1 MQRPSLINKNE
12 QQNYCLKTAESTNTN
27 FGNPPLPS
35 FYVDIINVMLMGQM
49 HNTKER
55 WFLFYEIFEIVESYD
70 IHIYKTADICG
81 DHFFL

>member
-1 MQRPSLINKNE
+1 
-12 QQNYCLKTAESTNTN
+12 
-27 FGNPPLPS
+27 
-35 FYVDIINVMLMGQM
+35 MLMGQM

-70 IHIYKTADICG
+70 IHIYKTADIFG

>member
-1 MQRPSLINKNE
+1 
-12 QQNYCLKTAESTNTN
+12 
-27 FGNPPLPS
+27 
-35 FYVDIINVMLMGQM
+35 MLMGQM